1 MLTDRQQKV
10 APILSATPKIYKKLE
25 QKEKKYPDENMCMQN
40 KKYVSGKNSPVA
52 LVVFELI
59 LVVQKY
65 VLVIWKNGIEHV
77 KNYDIEV

>member
-1 MLTDRQQKV
+1 
-10 APILSATPKIYKKLE
+10 
-25 QKEKKYPDENMCMQN
+25 MCMQN